1 MESICR
7 DVFCARKR
15 RGKAL
20 EGGRIAD
27 ANSVEVA
34 ASVHCITCCGELFGK
49 HHCSVLVCTIG
60 SAGRTND

>member
-15 RGKAL
+15 KGK

-34 ASVHCITCCGELFGK
+34 ASVHCITWGIIWQTSLF
-49 HHCSVLVCTIG
+49 
-60 SAGRTND
+60 

>member
-1 MESICR
+1 M
-7 DVFCARKR
+7 
-15 RGKAL
+15 RGKERVK

-60 SAGRTND
+60 SAERTND

>member
-1 MESICR
+1 M
-7 DVFCARKR
+7 
-15 RGKAL
+15 RGKERVK
-20 EGGRIAD
+20 EGGRRIAD